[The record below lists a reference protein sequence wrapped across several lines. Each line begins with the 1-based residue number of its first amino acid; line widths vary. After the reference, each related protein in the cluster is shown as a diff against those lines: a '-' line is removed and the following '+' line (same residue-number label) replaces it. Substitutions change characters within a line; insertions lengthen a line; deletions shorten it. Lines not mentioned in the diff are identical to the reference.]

1 MARPTP
7 SAGDNGRST
16 GGSPLNS
23 PANFPTKSERID
35 LALRAGTLG
44 DVAGILSEMPPGD
57 VAYLLSSSPPDY
69 RALLLGLLE
78 SEQEALVVNEL
89 PDELRSAIL
98 IDRAPEA
105 LAGIVEK
112 LDDDDVA
119 DILHELP
126 EDVTGQ
132 VLAIMDEQYRQRL
145 QTVLSFPDDCAGGLM
160 STDTITIRADLTLD
174 VVLRYLRRHV
184 EIPQNT
190 DNLIVVNRSDKLVGL
205 LPIRTLLV
213 SDPAVSVREM
223 MITDQEAIAAHM
235 PATEVARRFERND
248 WISAPV
254 VDEMGKLLGRITID
268 DVVDVIM
275 EEADHSLTSL
285 AGLAEEDT
293 FATVWQSAPRRAV
306 WLAINLAT
314 ALLASSVISLFQGTI
329 EKVVALAVLMPV
341 VASMGGIAGTQ
352 SLTTLIRAMAMGQ
365 INDRNQLWLIGRE
378 SLIGLING
386 ILWAAVVAITASLWF
401 DDFTLG
407 LIIGCA
413 MLINLVTAGLSGA
426 GLPLLL
432 QRLSIDPALAGGVL
446 VTTVTDI
453 VGFLTFLGLATWFY
467 G

>member
-1 MARPTP
+1 
-7 SAGDNGRST
+7 
-16 GGSPLNS
+16 LNS

-35 LALRAGTLG
+35 QALRAGTLG
-44 DVAGILSEMPPGD
+44 DVAGILAEMPPGD

-69 RALLLGLLE
+69 RALLLGLLQ

-145 QTVLSFPDDCAGGLM
+145 QTVLRFPDDVAGGLM

-184 EIPQNT
+184 ELPQNT
-190 DNLIVVNRSDKLVGL
+190 DSLIVVNRSDKLVGL

-223 MITDQEAIAAHM
+223 MITDQEAIAANM

-254 VDEMGKLLGRITID
+254 VDETGKLLGRITID
-268 DVVDVIM
+268 DVVDVII

-293 FATVWQSAPRRAV
+293 FATAWQSAPRRAV

-352 SLTTLIRAMAMGQ
+352 SLTILIRAMAMGQ

-407 LIIGCA
+407 LIIACA

-426 GLPLLL
+426 GLPLVL
-432 QRLSIDPALAGGVL
+432 QRLNIDPALAGGVL

>member
-1 MARPTP
+1 M
-7 SAGDNGRST
+7 
-16 GGSPLNS
+16 NS
-23 PANFPTKSERID
+23 PANFPTKTERID
-35 LALRAGTLG
+35 QALRAGTLG
-44 DVAGILSEMPPGD
+44 DVAGILAEMPPGD
-57 VAYLLSSSPPDY
+57 VAYLVSSSPPDY
-69 RALLLGLLE
+69 RTLLLGLLKAD
-78 SEQEALVVNEL
+78 QEALVVNEL

-98 IDRAPEA
+98 IDRDPEV

-145 QTVLSFPDDCAGGLM
+145 QTVLSFPDDVAGGLM

-205 LPIRTLLV
+205 LPIRTVLV

-223 MITDQEAIAAHM
+223 MITDQEAINAQM

-248 WISAPV
+248 WVSAPV
-254 VDEMGKLLGRITID
+254 VDDAGKLLGRITID
-268 DVVDVIM
+268 DVVDVII

-293 FATVWQSAPRRAV
+293 FATVWHSAPRRAV

-352 SLTTLIRAMAMGQ
+352 SLTIQIRAMAMGQ
-365 INDRNQLWLIGRE
+365 INDRNQFWLIGRE

-386 ILWAAVVAITASLWF
+386 ILWAAVIAITAAFWF
-401 DDFTLG
+401 DDNTLG
-407 LIIGCA
+407 LIIACA
-413 MLINLVTAGLSGA
+413 MLINLITAGVAGA
-426 GLPLLL
+426 GLPLIL
-432 QRLSIDPALAGGVL
+432 QRLNIDPALAGGVL
-446 VTTVTDI
+446 VTTITDI